1 MFTRC
6 PNCNAA
12 FSITGQQLVIAAG
25 MVRCGLC
32 EHVFDARPHLFQE
45 PSSPPEVN
53 DVVEPSPVAVEQTPA
68 ETDPPLTEEEQESNL
83 SHDDLRLIHEPV
95 EEEIVLEQIS
105 VPQDQTADVIP
116 NIIAEDVSNLTDEP
130 RAAKI
135 QYLGVAF
142 IWLLL
147 ALLLLQVTA
156 VYKPDVFP
164 AAMKNN
170 LCNWLTCV
178 DRLTH
183 LPGKIEILN
192 RSVHTHPHEDHA
204 LLVTLTII
212 NRAESAQSY
221 PIIQLRFL
229 DMAGNVM
236 AARLFD
242 ANHYLGGK
250 WRADAKLPP
259 NTPISI
265 KFEVQDS
272 GQQVVSYD
280 FDFL

>member
-45 PSSPPEVN
+45 PSSAPEIN
-53 DVVEPSPVAVEQTPA
+53 SADEKPSAKVEQAPA
-68 ETDPPLTEEEQESNL
+68 TNEQALTEDDHESNL
-83 SHDDLRLIHEPV
+83 SHDDLDLIKEPA
-95 EEEIVLEQIS
+95 EEEIILEQTQN
-105 VPQDQTADVIP
+105 PQDQSVEVIP
-116 NIIAEDVSNLTDEP
+116 SIIAEEVSSLSDQP
-130 RAAKI
+130 KSSKLQFI
-135 QYLGVAF
+135 GVAF

-147 ALLLLQVTA
+147 ALLLVQVTA
-156 VYKPDVFP
+156 VYKPGIFP
-164 AAMKNN
+164 EHLKNS

-178 DRLTH
+178 ERLARA
-183 LPGKIEILN
+183 PEQIEILN
-192 RSVHTHPHEDHA
+192 RTVHTHPHEDHA
-204 LLVTLTII
+204 LLATLTII
-212 NRAESAQSY
+212 NRAEVAQAY

-229 DMAGNVM
+229 DIAGNLI

-250 WRADAKLPP
+250 WRTDANLPP

-265 KFEVQDS
+265 KIEIQDT

-280 FDFL
+280 FEFL